1 MKRKLYGYTD
11 SKLRKKDKPMKATGI
26 VRRIDEL
33 GRIVIPKE
41 IRRVLK
47 IREGD
52 PIEIFT
58 DSDAVVLKKYARI
71 RELGDYADVYCQA
84 LTGALGFSAAVTDTE
99 TVLFASGTLKKQL
112 LRASLSE
119 AFIERIRSRQTT
131 LAPEGFA
138 LLSGD
143 AAPLRIAA
151 VPVISGGDM
160 LGSVLL
166 ATDDTR
172 LRLSE
177 TELSILKTAALYL
190 GKQLE

>member
-1 MKRKLYGYTD
+1 
-11 SKLRKKDKPMKATGI
+11 MKATGM

-41 IRRVLK
+41 IRRVLR

-58 DSDAVVLKKYARI
+58 EEDAIVLKKYARV
-71 RELGDYADVYCQA
+71 RELGDYAETYCRA

-99 TVLFASGTLKKQL
+99 TVLFAAGPLKKTL
-112 LRASLSE
+112 LRAALSE
-119 AFIERIRSRQTT
+119 TYVERMRERQAI

-138 LLSGD
+138 SLVSDAPVLRLCAAPITVSGD
-143 AAPLRIAA
+143 
-151 VPVISGGDM
+151 VI
-160 LGSVLL
+160 GSVFL
-166 ATDDTR
+166 ASDDTR
-172 LRLSE
+172 LPLTDSE
-177 TELSILKTAALYL
+177 LLILKTAALYL

>member
-1 MKRKLYGYTD
+1 
-11 SKLRKKDKPMKATGI
+11 MKATGI

-112 LRASLSE
+112 LKAPLSE
-119 AFIERIRSRQTT
+119 AFVERMRSRQTT

-138 LLSGD
+138 LLAGD
-143 AAPLRIAA
+143 APALRIAA
-151 VPVISGGDM
+151 VPVTSGGDVF
-160 LGSVLL
+160 GSVLI

-172 LRLSE
+172 LKLTE